1 MIGLIG
7 LVGLGLSKPRVCRSR
22 IGSGSEHSAPALVNH
37 EDGSAVLFLPAGLRK
52 LGGALAWIRTYG
64 AWERQD
70 LNGLRRN
77 LRVAVLLDPKNLHYW
92 LNGARMLV
100 YDVPSWGLD
109 RGVPEEGSL
118 EGNGH
123 DRQRQAADEGL
134 RLLQLAE
141 NVGLRSPWLAIE
153 SGSIHLFSRKD
164 LMAAHAQFRR
174 AALQPQAPSFAG
186 RIAAECLRQ
195 AGHLRAAYDWLL
207 EYQAYLSALEHNPR
221 ELAKKVLGSSPLI
234 PSLLIRVPE
243 LEAIRSRIHQLEL
256 ELEFVDKK
264 HNNNHKRVIGNN

>member
-1 MIGLIG
+1 M
-7 LVGLGLSKPRVCRSR
+7 
-22 IGSGSEHSAPALVNH
+22 
-37 EDGSAVLFLPAGLRK
+37 LFLPGSLRK

-70 LNGLRRN
+70 VTALRRN

-100 YDVPSWGLD
+100 YDVPTWGLD
-109 RGVPEEGSL
+109 RGVPEKWSQ
-118 EGNGH
+118 EGNGR
-123 DRQRQAADEGL
+123 DRQRQAAAEGL

-164 LMAAHAQFRR
+164 LMAAYAQFRR

-195 AGHLRAAYDWLL
+195 AGQVRAAYDWLL
-207 EYQAYLSALEHNPR
+207 EYQAYLSRREQNPR
-221 ELAKKVLGSSPLI
+221 ERAIKASGSLPQVPRVLM
-234 PSLLIRVPE
+234 RVPE
-243 LEAIRSRIHQLEL
+243 LEAIRFRIQQLEL
-256 ELEFVDKK
+256 ELKLIDKQ
-264 HNNNHKRVIGNN
+264 NNNSHRRAIGNN